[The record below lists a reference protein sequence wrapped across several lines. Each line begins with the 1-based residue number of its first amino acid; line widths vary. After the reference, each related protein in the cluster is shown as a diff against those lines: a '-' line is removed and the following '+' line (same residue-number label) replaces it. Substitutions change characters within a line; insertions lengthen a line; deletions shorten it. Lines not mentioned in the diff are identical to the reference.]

1 MDQELQDKYDTHL
14 HNLITRLPNAMYTFE
29 VTKCCGYS
37 TFVLVNKRG
46 TLLDLYKEV
55 SLWFE
60 CKTLH
65 ELYIVSNETNEKKTI
80 PITEMVTI
88 KDYIREFQRIFFV
101 PLYPIPNN
109 IVYKIYLDDGHCHNH
124 ECT

>member
-1 MDQELQDKYDTHL
+1 MDQELQEKYDTQL
-14 HNLITRLPNAMYTFE
+14 HNLIKRLPNVMYTFE

-37 TFVLVNKRG
+37 TFVLVNQRG

-60 CKTLH
+60 CKTVK
-65 ELYIVSNETNEKKTI
+65 ELYVRSSETNEKRMI
-80 PITEMVTI
+80 PITEMVLI
-88 KDYIREFQRIFFV
+88 KDYIRELQRPFFT
-101 PLYPIPNN
+101 PIYPVPNN
-109 IVYKIYLDDGHCHNH
+109 IVYKIYLDDGHCHVH